1 MDRLVRITE
10 LVAQVAK
17 KTIRIG
23 ADENLFDAG
32 LIDSFGLTDLVALL
46 EAEYGFKVPDEDLNP
61 RKFSTLEKIDDYV
74 GAHV

>member
-1 MDRLVRITE
+1 MDRIVRITE

-17 KTIRIG
+17 KTVRIG
-23 ADENLFDAG
+23 ADESLFDAG

-46 EAEYGFKVPDEDLNP
+46 EQEYGFKVPDEDLNP
-61 RKFSTLEKIDDYV
+61 RKFATLEKIDDYI